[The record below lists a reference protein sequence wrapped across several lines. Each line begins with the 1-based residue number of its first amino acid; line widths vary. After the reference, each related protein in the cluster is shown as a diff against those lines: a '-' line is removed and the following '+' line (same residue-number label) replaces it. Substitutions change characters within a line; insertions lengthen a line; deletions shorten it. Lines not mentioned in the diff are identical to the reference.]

1 MSGPGKPELG
11 VWSKESSL
19 SRKTRLLLLLLTMGA
34 VFIHGYHPWVED
46 AEIYLPGVE
55 KLLDPEL
62 FPFGSEFFQ
71 HHASLTLFP
80 NLVAVL
86 VRISHLPLE
95 WVLLLVHLASIFLLL
110 LASWELSARCFTD
123 PKARWGGVVLLAA
136 LLTLPVAGTA
146 LYVMDQYV
154 NPRNLVPFALIFGIN
169 KTLDGKYVQAA
180 AILGLAATIHPLMS
194 VFALLLCL
202 VVVSMER
209 LETGSPA
216 LPLLLP
222 FGIAFDV
229 GSPAY
234 HEVALS
240 HTYHYLT
247 KWQWYEL
254 LGIGGPLV
262 ILWWLGRLAR
272 SRQQAKL
279 DVLCRALIPY
289 ELICAAGALI
299 LSSSARFESL
309 ARIQPLR
316 SLHLLYILLTLLGG
330 GTLAE
335 YVLKNHVWRWAVLFV
350 PLCAGMW
357 IAQRALFPASTHI
370 EWPGAQPRS
379 PWAQAFVWIRQNTPV
394 DALFALD
401 PLHMQIAGEDAN
413 GFRVIAQRS
422 MLADA
427 VKDSGAV
434 TMFPPMAGD
443 WQKQVRAQQNWKKFQ
458 LSDFHRLRAEFGVNW
473 LVLEQPGVVGT
484 RCPFANQAVLV
495 CPNPMP

>member
-1 MSGPGKPELG
+1 
-11 VWSKESSL
+11 L
-19 SRKTRLLLLLLTMGA
+19 SRKTLPFLLLLTTGA
-34 VFIHGYHPWVED
+34 VAIHGYHPWVED

-55 KLLDPEL
+55 KLLHPEL

-80 NLVAVL
+80 NFIAAL

-95 WVLLLVHLASIFLLL
+95 WVLFLAHLASIFLLL
-110 LASWELSARCFTD
+110 LACWELSGKCFTD
-123 PKARWGGVVLLAA
+123 PKARWGGVILVAA

-154 NPRNLVPFALIFGIN
+154 NPRNLVAFALILGIS
-169 KTLDGKYVQAA
+169 KTIDGKYVQAG
-180 AILGLAATIHPLMS
+180 AILSLAAAIHPLMS
-194 VFALLLCL
+194 VFALFLYI
-202 VVVSMER
+202 VVVSKER
-209 LETGSPA
+209 FEAGGPA
-216 LPLLLP
+216 LALVLP
-222 FGIAFDV
+222 FGIIFELA
-229 GSPAY
+229 SPAY

-240 HTYHYLT
+240 HTFHYLT
-247 KWQWYEL
+247 KWQWYEW

-279 DVLCRALIPY
+279 DILCRALIPY

-299 LSSSARFESL
+299 LSSSARFETL

-316 SLHLLYILLTLLGG
+316 SLHLLYILLILCGG

-335 YVLKNHVWRWAVLFV
+335 YVLKNRAWRWAVFLV

-357 IAQRALFPASTHI
+357 IAQRALFPASAHI

-379 PWAQAFVWIRQNTPV
+379 RWAQAFVWIRQNTPV

-401 PLHMQIAGEDAN
+401 PFHMQIAGEDAN
-413 GFRVIAQRS
+413 GFRVIAERS

-434 TMFPPMAGD
+434 TMFPPMAED
-443 WQKQVRAQQNWKKFQ
+443 WQKQVRAQENWKKFQ

-473 LVLEQPGVVGT
+473 LVLEQPGVAGT
-484 RCPFANQAVLV
+484 RCPFENEAVLV

>member
-1 MSGPGKPELG
+1 M
-11 VWSKESSL
+11 
-19 SRKTRLLLLLLTMGA
+19 SRKTLLLLLLLTAAA

-55 KLLDPEL
+55 KLLHSEL

-71 HHASLTLFP
+71 HHANLALFP
-80 NLVAVL
+80 NFLAAL
-86 VRISHLPLE
+86 VRISHMPLE
-95 WVLLLVHLASIFLLL
+95 WLLFLVHFASIFFLW
-110 LASWELSARCFTD
+110 LACWELSGKCFTD
-123 PKARWGGVVLLAA
+123 PKARWGGVVLVAT

-146 LYVMDQYV
+146 LYLMDQYV
-154 NPRNLVPFALIFGIN
+154 NPRNLVAFALILSIS
-169 KTLDGKYVQAA
+169 KTIDGKYVEAG
-180 AILGLAATIHPLMS
+180 AILSLAATIHPLMS
-194 VFALLLCL
+194 VFALVLCI
-202 VVVSMER
+202 VVVSIER
-209 LETGSPA
+209 LDAGIAA
-216 LPLLLP
+216 LALLLP
-222 FGIAFDV
+222 FGITFDV
-229 GSPAY
+229 ASPAY

-247 KWQWYEL
+247 KWQWYEW

-299 LSSSARFESL
+299 LSSWARFESL

-316 SLHLLYILLTLLGG
+316 SLHLLYILLILFGG

-335 YVLKNHVWRWAVLFV
+335 YVLKNQVWRWAVFLV

-357 IAQRALFPASTHI
+357 ITQRALFPASAHI
-370 EWPGAQPRS
+370 EWPGAPLRS
-379 PWAQAFVWIRQNTPV
+379 RWAQAFVWIRQNTPV

-401 PLHMQIAGEDAN
+401 PFHMQIAGEDAN

-434 TMFPPMAGD
+434 TMFPPMAED
-443 WQKQVRAQQNWKKFQ
+443 WEKQVRAQKNWKKFQ
-458 LSDFHRLRAEFGVNW
+458 LRDFHRLRAEFGVDW
-473 LVLEQPGVVGT
+473 LVLEQPGVAGT
-484 RCPFANQAVLV
+484 RCPFENEAVLV